1 MTDLPT
7 TPLPATA
14 LPTTP
19 LPTLAVH
26 ELHSGGGVPIVLL
39 HAFPFDHRMWTP
51 TAAALPQHVRAVGV
65 DLPGQG
71 YSASGNMAAN
81 IDLVAEAV
89 YRTLQGNGIGNAI
102 VVGTS
107 MGGYVALALTER
119 HPAFV
124 AGLGLVDTKSTADSP
139 EAVERRLRIAREL
152 EMGSTLKP
160 VLALPSQLLGETSL
174 RERRQLLPT
183 LDSWVHSQSPRGL
196 AWALRTMAR
205 RPDRTE
211 TLKMFTGPVSVVVG
225 EEDSVTP
232 LSEAEHMRD
241 AAPDAVL
248 TVVPRAGHLAALE
261 EPQAVAAALTLLHRR
276 VVRRAAPRRP
286 F

>member
-1 MTDLPT
+1 MTET
-7 TPLPATA
+7 
-14 LPTTP
+14 PTTP
-19 LPTLAVH
+19 LPTLALH
-26 ELHSGGGVPIVLL
+26 ELHDGGGVPIVLL
-39 HAFPFDHRMWTP
+39 HAFPFDHRMWS
-51 TAAALPQHVRAVGV
+51 AAAAELPQHVRAVAV

-107 MGGYVALALTER
+107 MGGYVALALAHR

-124 AGLGLVDTKSTADSP
+124 AGLGLVDSKSTADTP
-139 EAVERRLRIAREL
+139 ETVERLLRIAREL
-152 EMGSTLKP
+152 EMGSTLQP
-160 VLALPSQLLGETSL
+160 MLALPAQLLGETSL
-174 RERRQLLPT
+174 RERRQLLPA
-183 LDSWVHSQSPRGL
+183 LESWVHSQSPRGL

-205 RPDRTE
+205 RPDRTD
-211 TLKMFTGPVSVVVG
+211 TLRMYTGPVSVLVG
-225 EEDSVTP
+225 EEDTVTP
-232 LSEAEHMRD
+232 LADAEHMRA

-261 EPQAVAAALTLLHRR
+261 EPKAVAAALTLLHRR